1 MRSTDL
7 TPLLKRGERIGW
19 AMKIFWSYA
28 KLDDREPH
36 KLSKLRRAF
45 KNSLDQ
51 TLGYENKI
59 IVDVSDLRWG
69 VEWKT
74 EIEKLILNCD
84 AVIALISPSYF
95 NSRMCIHELKIALS
109 ANKRIL
115 PIYYRNCKNGL
126 KSTFKEEGNDENA
139 ELNRISKKIEAIQ
152 YMDFRKL
159 KNKDF
164 DSEVVQDFLDK
175 IANELA

>member
-1 MRSTDL
+1 MN
-7 TPLLKRGERIGW
+7 
-19 AMKIFWSYA
+19 IFWSYA

-36 KLSKLRRAF
+36 KLTKLRLAF
-45 KNSLDQ
+45 NNSLDQ

-59 IVDVSDLRWG
+59 IVDMSDLRWG

-74 EIEKLILNCD
+74 EIEQLILNSD
-84 AVIALISPSYF
+84 TIIALISPSYF
-95 NSRMCIHELKIALS
+95 NSKMCIHELKIALR
-109 ANKRIL
+109 AKKRIL

-126 KSTFKEEGNDENA
+126 RSTFKEEGNNENA
-139 ELNRISKKIEAIQ
+139 ELNLISEKIGDIQ

-159 KNKDF
+159 KNKDL

-175 IANELA
+175 IASELA

>member
-1 MRSTDL
+1 MN
-7 TPLLKRGERIGW
+7 
-19 AMKIFWSYA
+19 IFWSYA
-28 KLDDREPH
+28 KLDDKEPY
-36 KLSKLRRAF
+36 KLTKLRRAF
-45 KNSLDQ
+45 SNSLDQ

-74 EIEKLILNCD
+74 EIERLILNSD
-84 AVIALISPSYF
+84 YIIALISPSYF
-95 NSRMCIHELKIALS
+95 NSKMCIHELKIALC
-109 ANKRIL
+109 AEKRIL

-139 ELNRISKKIEAIQ
+139 ELNRISKKIGEIQ
-152 YMDFRKL
+152 CMDFRKL
-159 KNKDF
+159 KNKDL

-175 IANELA
+175 IANEFA